1 MTQGGQTSP
10 CRLWKYSR
18 RPRRQPVK
26 PWTTAITG
34 TVSFWE
40 TSLHPT
46 CGWMRHHQA
55 LLLGRNPSQTCLQ
68 RTLPPRSFRQRSSHR
83 QPHPHCRH
91 RQAVFPCPI
100 RWRPRRAHQQLLR
113 QHHQHPSPPRQLHPH
128 CRRQAVFP
136 CLIRWPTER
145 VHRQGEHQWLRRQ
158 PRRSTR
164 RRPVEC
170 HFRQSWRLPPFVRWN
185 RPLVRP
191 VRWGDSSRRCQR
203 CRPSHRLTSLPRPL
217 RLRHHPAVL
226 AFRSGWSLGCR
237 SEPLWF

>member
-46 CGWMRHHQA
+46 CGWMRHHKA

-68 RTLPPRSFRQRSSHR
+68 RTLPPRSFRQRSS
-83 QPHPHCRH
+83 
-91 RQAVFPCPI
+91 
-100 RWRPRRAHQQLLR
+100 
-113 QHHQHPSPPRQLHPH
+113 PRQLHPH

-217 RLRHHPAVL
+217 RLRRHPAVL